1 MKFQVLFAV
10 FLMGTFSISHGG
22 DIPKQKMALI
32 EKAMVAMRLKPR
44 IEGMI
49 DHVATVKVKRIQND
63 NPGISDSVLSEVH
76 EVIRGVYR
84 ENMDG
89 REGLYPQ
96 VYKLFDKYLTEDDLK
111 FAVNFNASD
120 AGQRYSKFAP
130 RIAQESIELGKKWT
144 DKLEPEILS
153 RLKDRFGNDSLKIEG
168 M

>member
-1 MKFQVLFAV
+1 MKFSVSTTLLWV
-10 FLMGTFSISHGG
+10 GIFSLSHGG
-22 DIPKQKMALI
+22 DIPRQKLALI
-32 EKAMVAMRLKPR
+32 EKAMDAMRLKPR

-49 DHVATVKVKRIQND
+49 DNVATVKVKRIQND
-63 NPGISDSVLSEVH
+63 NPGISDSVLTEVRD
-76 EVIRGVYR
+76 VIRRVYR

-89 REGLYPQ
+89 REGLYPR
-96 VYKLFDKYLTEDDLK
+96 VYAIFDKYLTEDDLK

-120 AGQRYSKFAP
+120 AGQRYSKVAP
-130 RIAQESIELGKKWT
+130 RIAQESVELGKKWT